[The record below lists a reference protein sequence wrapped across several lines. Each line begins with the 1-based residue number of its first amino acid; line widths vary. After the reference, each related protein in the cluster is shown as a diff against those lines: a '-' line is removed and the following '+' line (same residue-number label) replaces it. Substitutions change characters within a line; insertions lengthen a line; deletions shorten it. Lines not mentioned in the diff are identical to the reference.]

1 MALLQA
7 MPNSRDKIMVRLGA
21 YLGLR
26 ISELLSLQISDVTD
40 LRGAILEIIIIPS
53 VRLKGGKDTPPKVY
67 ERPDGHAKRCF
78 CRDCKLFRKEL
89 IPRPKRKPD
98 DVQKWLSPEAQG
110 LVRALLDRLAPT
122 RGGLA
127 DRSRYLFESR
137 KRDGNGQSRPISR
150 QMAWWRI
157 ENRCP
162 SRTAPI
168 SVQSGHALPTQILCD
183 EYLRA
188 GWEHAGCDDWLRT
201 SQPGDL

>member
-1 MALLQA
+1 

-40 LRGAILEIIIIPS
+40 VRRRYPRNHHDPECQIEGWERYAAESLRATGGAC
-53 VRLKGGKDTPPKVY
+53 
-67 ERPDGHAKRCF
+67 AKAAE

-89 IPRPKRKPD
+89 FPKPRRKPD

-122 RGGLA
+122 RGGLE

-157 ENRCP
+157 KTAARAAQLQYL
-162 SRTAPI
+162 SRVGTHSLRKSFAMNI
-168 SVQSGHALPTQILCD
+168 LGQGGSMRDVMIGLGHQVA
-183 EYLRA
+183 
-188 GWEHAGCDDWLRT
+188 
-201 SQPGDL
+201 GDL